1 MIAAGHSKYV
11 CIYSIQAKTLV
22 KKYPLTQNRS
32 LEGVLDKLNSKNM
45 TEVGAVSEL
54 PDDTEEKQFLDPG
67 VLKGDGAKR
76 SLRDEIYCNA
86 VKFSPAGDVWA
97 AASSQG
103 LMVYSL
109 DPTLTF
115 DPFDLNEDVTPDSIR
130 YAIAGEEWSKA
141 LVYSLHLNE
150 EEYIRRVLQSVPFDQ
165 VQIVCMEVPR
175 FFLARLLQLL
185 CTQVQQTIYLEY
197 YITWILW
204 LLRTHG
210 EYLRANPRRY
220 MSVMRTIQ
228 KCLIEHY
235 NNCREA
241 ADSNMYTLQYLG
253 EMCGQKKGH
262 MEQE

>member
-1 MIAAGHSKYV
+1 
-11 CIYSIQAKTLV
+11 
-22 KKYPLTQNRS
+22 
-32 LEGVLDKLNSKNM
+32 
-45 TEVGAVSEL
+45 
-54 PDDTEEKQFLDPG
+54 
-67 VLKGDGAKR
+67 
-76 SLRDEIYCNA
+76 
-86 VKFSPAGDVWA
+86 
-97 AASSQG
+97 
-103 LMVYSL
+103 MVYSL

-150 EEYIRRVLQSVPFDQ
+150 EECIRRVLQSVPFDQ